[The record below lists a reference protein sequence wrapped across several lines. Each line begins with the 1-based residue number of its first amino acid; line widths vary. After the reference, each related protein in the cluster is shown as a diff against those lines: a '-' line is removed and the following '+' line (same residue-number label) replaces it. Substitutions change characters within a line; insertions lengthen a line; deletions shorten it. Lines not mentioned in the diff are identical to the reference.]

1 MRRLWGFV
9 LCFVVLLVATS
20 VQPMDAAIVVIVN
33 PHRHVTLRVEDVA
46 HIFLRK
52 HRFWEDGSPIVPLN
66 REAGSILREAFSHR
80 VLGVT
85 STALAAY
92 WNQQYFL
99 GTMPPATL
107 SSNEAVKRYVATDPN
122 AIGYIDANAVD
133 KSVRVVLELDATN
146 LN

>member
-9 LCFVVLLVATS
+9 LSFMVLLVATS

-33 PHRHVTLRVEDVA
+33 PHRNVTLRVEDVA

-52 HRFWEDGSPIVPLN
+52 QRFWEDGSPIVPLN
-66 REAGSILREAFSHR
+66 REAGSTLRETFSRR

-92 WNQQYFL
+92 WNEQYFL

-107 SSNEAVKRYVATDPN
+107 SSSEAVKRYVATDPN
-122 AIGYIDANAVD
+122 AVGYIDANAVD
-133 KSVRVVLELDATN
+133 GSVRVVLELDATSVD
-146 LN
+146 

>member
-1 MRRLWGFV
+1 MTRPAGL
-9 LCFVVLLVATS
+9 LLSLVVLLVPTS
-20 VQPMDAAIVVIVN
+20 VRPIDAAIVVIVN
-33 PHRHVTLRVEDVA
+33 PRRSVTLRVENVA

-52 HRFWEDGSPIVPLN
+52 QRFWDDGSPIVPLN
-66 REAGSILREAFSHR
+66 REAGSTLREAFSRR

-133 KSVRVVLELDATN
+133 ENVRVVLELDATS